1 MRSRDRAV
9 AAAVVLVVVLLA
21 GGVIALVLGAERS
34 GVDTRED
41 LRSEQTR
48 QIAASMETRVQQAY
62 ASFGGVY
69 GAPGAFT
76 LEPRSPE
83 DAARLQ
89 PQNPSSTTG
98 SILVDDRG
106 VIVNG
111 ASLLGKISLP
121 YQAPYV
127 AAKHAVVGLSAALR
141 LELRAERETTVS
153 VCTVLPAGLDTPSS
167 TTPPTTLEGHSGRHR
182 RCTTRI
188 G

>member
-1 MRSRDRAV
+1 MLTPFRELLEERRSAQ
-9 AAAVVLVVVLLA
+9 AAAGAFTCYDATTALGVVRAAAERRASVVLLVSDQSFRA
-21 GGVIALVLGAERS
+21 
-34 GVDTRED
+34 RE
-41 LRSEQTR
+41 
-48 QIAASMETRVQQAY
+48 
-62 ASFGGVY
+62 G
-69 GAPGAFT
+69 
-76 LEPRSPE
+76 
-83 DAARLQ
+83 RLH
-89 PQNPSSTTG
+89 
-98 SILVDDRG
+98 V
-106 VIVNG
+106 